1 MKIALETLNKHFGKV
16 KAVDNLDLEI
26 GDGEFV
32 ALLGPSGCGKTTTL
46 LMLAGIYKPTSGHI
60 RFDQRVVNHLIPK
73 ERNIGMVFQS
83 YALYPHMSAFDN
95 ISYPLRLRKTRRKEM
110 KEKTQRAADMMG
122 IGELLDRKPAQLS
135 GGQQQR
141 VALARALVKEP
152 AILLFDEP
160 LSNLDAKLRLRMRCE
175 LKRLQKDLGITSVY
189 VTHDQVEAMT
199 MASRIAVMNYGVL
212 QTYDAPNQLYDHP
225 DTLFV
230 GGFIGAPPMSFLK
243 MTFEERDTGFYL
255 KTQAL
260 EIRISDER
268 GALAKQNDVP
278 QRVIM
283 GIRPENVSIV
293 AERDGDFKTEV
304 YLIEPLGREDLVTF
318 RSEDEE
324 IRALVPAPFDGRIG
338 ETICLKLDKEK
349 VHLFNPETEVSVLR
363 SANDGSSYR

>member
-1 MKIALETLNKHFGKV
+1 MKITLEALNKHFGKV

-83 YALYPHMSAFDN
+83 YALYPHMTTFDN
-95 ISYPLRLRKTRRKEM
+95 IAYPLKLKKIHRKEM
-110 KEKTQRAADMMG
+110 KERVQRAADMMG
-122 IGELLDRKPAQLS
+122 IGDLLDRKPAQLS

-160 LSNLDAKLRLRMRCE
+160 LSNLDAKLRLRMRGSI
-175 LKRLQKDLGITSVY
+175 KRLQENLGVTSVY

-212 QTYDAPNQLYDHP
+212 QTYGTPNQLYDHP

-230 GGFIGAPPMSFLK
+230 AGFIGAPPMNFLE
-243 MTFEERDTGFYL
+243 MTFKERDNGFYL
-255 KTQAL
+255 KSQAL
-260 EIRISDER
+260 EIRISAER
-268 GALAKQNDVP
+268 GALAKQNNVP

-293 AERDGDFKTEV
+293 AERDGDLKAEV
-304 YLIEPLGREDLVTF
+304 YLIEPLGREDLVAF
-318 RSEDEE
+318 RFDDEE
-324 IRALVPAPFDGRIG
+324 IRALVPAPFDGQVG
-338 ETICLKLDKEK
+338 ETICLKVDKEK
-349 VHLFNPETEVSVLR
+349 VHLFNPETEASVLR
-363 SANDGSSYR
+363 TGNGGSSYC

>member
-1 MKIALETLNKHFGKV
+1 MKITLEALNKHFGKV
-16 KAVDNLDLEI
+16 KAVDNLDLVVE
-26 GDGEFV
+26 DGELV

-60 RFDQRVVNHLIPK
+60 RFDDRVVNRLLPK

-83 YALYPHMSAFDN
+83 YALYPHMSTFDN
-95 ISYPLRLRKTRRKEM
+95 ITYPLKLKKVRKREM
-110 KEKTQRAADMMG
+110 KERAQKAADMMG

-160 LSNLDAKLRLRMRCE
+160 LSNLDAKLRLRMRGE
-175 LKRLQKDLGITSVY
+175 IKRLQEDLGVTAVY

-212 QTYDAPNQLYDHP
+212 QTYGAPNQLYDHP

-230 GGFIGAPPMSFLK
+230 AGFIGAPPMNFLE
-243 MTFEERDTGFYL
+243 TSFEERDSGFYL
-255 KTQAL
+255 RGQAL
-260 EIRISDER
+260 DIRIPDER

-283 GIRPENVSIV
+283 GIRPEDVTIV
-293 AERDGDFKTEV
+293 AERDGDFRVEV

-318 RSEDEE
+318 RFDDEE
-324 IRALVPAPFDGRIG
+324 IRALAPAPFGGRIG
-338 ETICLKLDKEK
+338 ERMFLKLAKEK
-349 VHLFNPETEVSVLR
+349 LHLFNPETEVSSFKER
-363 SANDGSSYR
+363 

>member
-1 MKIALETLNKHFGKV
+1 MKIALESLNKHFGKV
-16 KAVDNLDLEI
+16 KAVDNLDLKIE
-26 GDGEFV
+26 DGEFV

-46 LMLAGIYKPTSGHI
+46 LMLAGIYKPTSGYI
-60 RFDQRVVNHLIPK
+60 RFDDRVVNHLIPK

-83 YALYPHMSAFDN
+83 YALYPHMTTFDN
-95 ISYPLRLRKTRRKEM
+95 IAYPLRLKKIHRKEM
-110 KEKTQRAADMMG
+110 KERVQGAADMMG

-160 LSNLDAKLRLRMRCE
+160 LSNLDAKLRLRMRGRI
-175 LKRLQKDLGITSVY
+175 KRLQENLGVTSVY

-212 QTYDAPNQLYDHP
+212 QTYGKPNQLYDHP

-230 GGFIGAPPMSFLK
+230 AGFIGAPPMNFLE
-243 MTFEERDTGFYL
+243 MTFEERDNGFYL
-255 KTQAL
+255 KSQAL
-260 EIRISDER
+260 EIRISAER
-268 GALAKQNDVP
+268 GALAKQNNVP
-278 QRVIM
+278 QGVIM

-293 AERDGDFKTEV
+293 AEQDGDFKAEV

-318 RSEDEE
+318 RLDDEE
-324 IRALVPAPFDGRIG
+324 IRALVPAPFDERIG

-349 VHLFNPETEVSVLR
+349 AQLFNPETEVSVLR
-363 SANDGSSYR
+363 TGNGGSS

>member
-1 MKIALETLNKHFGKV
+1 
-16 KAVDNLDLEI
+16 
-26 GDGEFV
+26 
-32 ALLGPSGCGKTTTL
+32 
-46 LMLAGIYKPTSGHI
+46 
-60 RFDQRVVNHLIPK
+60 
-73 ERNIGMVFQS
+73 
-83 YALYPHMSAFDN
+83 
-95 ISYPLRLRKTRRKEM
+95 
-110 KEKTQRAADMMG
+110 QRAADMMG

-212 QTYDAPNQLYDHP
+212 QTYDAPNQLYDQP

-230 GGFIGAPPMSFLK
+230 AGFIGAPPMNFLK
-243 MTFEERDTGFYL
+243 MSFEERDNCICL

-268 GALAKQNDVP
+268 GALAKQNGVS

-293 AERDGDFKTEV
+293 EERDGDFKSEV

-318 RSEDEE
+318 RSDDEE
-324 IRALVPAPFDGRIG
+324 IRVLVPAPFDGRIG
-338 ETICLKLDKEK
+338 ETISLKLDKEK
-349 VHLFNPETEVSVLR
+349 VHLFNPETEVSVLK
-363 SANDGSSYR
+363 SANDRSSHRHALSECNPL

>member
-1 MKIALETLNKHFGKV
+1 MKIVLDELSKHFGKM

-60 RFDQRVVNHLIPK
+60 RFDDRVVNHLLPK

-83 YALYPHMSAFDN
+83 YALYPHMTTFDN
-95 ISYPLRLRKTRRKEM
+95 IAYPLTLKKVRRKE
-110 KEKTQRAADMMG
+110 KNERVQRVADMMG
-122 IGELLDRKPAQLS
+122 IGDLLDRKPAQLS

-160 LSNLDAKLRLRMRCE
+160 LSNLDAKLRLRMRGSI
-175 LKRLQKDLGITSVY
+175 KRLQENLGVTSVY

-212 QTYDAPNQLYDHP
+212 QTYGAPNQLYNHP

-230 GGFIGAPPMSFLK
+230 AGFIGAPPMNFLE
-243 MTFEERDTGFYL
+243 MRFEERDDGFYL
-255 KTQAL
+255 RSEAL
-260 EIRISDER
+260 EIRIPDER
-268 GALAKQNDVP
+268 GALAKKNGVP

-283 GIRPENVSIV
+283 GIRPEDVGVV
-293 AERDGDFKTEV
+293 AERDGDLKAEV

-318 RSEDEE
+318 RFDAEE
-324 IRALVPAPFDGRIG
+324 IRTLTPAPFDGQIG
-338 ETICLKLDKEK
+338 ESICLKLDEAKT
-349 VHLFNPETEVSVLR
+349 HLFNPETEVSSFKER
-363 SANDGSSYR
+363 

>member
-1 MKIALETLNKHFGKV
+1 MKITLEALCKLFGKV
-16 KAVDNLDLEI
+16 KAVDNLNLEI
-26 GDGEFV
+26 RDGEFV

-46 LMLAGIYKPTSGHI
+46 LMLAGIYKPFSGSI
-60 RFDQRVVNHLIPK
+60 RFGEKVVNHLIPK

-95 ISYPLRLRKTRRKEM
+95 ISYPLKLKKVHKREM
-110 KEKTQRAADMMG
+110 KKRVQETADMMG
-122 IGELLDRKPAQLS
+122 IGELLDRKPAELS

-141 VALARALVKEP
+141 VAVARALVKEP

-160 LSNLDAKLRLRMRCE
+160 LSNLDAKLRLRMRGE
-175 LKRLQKDLGITSVY
+175 IKRLQESLGVTSVY

-212 QTYDAPNQLYDHP
+212 QTYGVPNQLYDHP

-230 GGFIGAPPMSFLK
+230 AGFIGAPPMNFLE
-243 MTFEERDTGFYL
+243 MRFEERDNGFYL
-255 KTQAL
+255 KSQAL
-260 EIRISDER
+260 EIRIPDER

-278 QRVIM
+278 QRVTM
-283 GIRPENVSIV
+283 GIRPEDISVV
-293 AERDGDFKTEV
+293 AERDGDFKAEV

-318 RSEDEE
+318 RFDAEE
-324 IRALVPAPFDGRIG
+324 IRALTPAPFDGWTG

-349 VHLFNPETEVSVLR
+349 VHLFNPETRFSVLKPG
-363 SANDGSSYR
+363 NGGSS